1 MGTPLAAHNGIAR
14 ARAVLVDRVET
25 MDGDFTSEQ
34 KRYLEGF
41 TSGIQVGRLKPA
53 GGAATAPPAPSGPD
67 APAFAAPAGTEAAG
81 KKLVD
86 QEKWK
91 RDEHPFDAY
100 PRLKDQAA
108 KDEFPKPADNFRW
121 RYYGLFYVAPAQ
133 DSYMCRLRIHNGVL
147 KHWQFAGMA
156 DLAEQLC
163 GPFCHVTTRA
173 NLQGREIPFNNSVK
187 LIEGI

>member
-1 MGTPLAAHNGIAR
+1 
-14 ARAVLVDRVET
+14 

-53 GGAATAPPAPSGPD
+53 GGAPAATAPSGPD
-67 APAFAAPAGTEAAG
+67 APHIAAQARTETAG

-100 PRLKDQAA
+100 ARLKEQAA

-133 DSYMCRLRIHNGVL
+133 DSYMCRLRIHNGIL
-147 KHWQFAGMA
+147 KHWQFAGLA
-156 DLAEQLC
+156 DVAEQFA
-163 GPFCHVTTRA
+163 GPIRM
-173 NLQGREIPFNNSVK
+173 
-187 LIEGI
+187 